1 MELRTFFREHPKVAL
16 GFSGG
21 VDSSY
26 LLYAAREYGAEIG
39 AYFIKSQFQPD
50 FELAD
55 AKRLAE
61 QVGTE
66 LRILKCDILA
76 EQSVRENP
84 QDRCYYCKNRN
95 FGLLAEAAKVDGY
108 EVIIDGTNLSDEAAD
123 RPGMKALAEMEV
135 LSPLRM
141 CGITKARVRELSK
154 EAGLFTWDKPAYACL
169 ATRIPSGTLITEA
182 DLKRVEGAE
191 AELEALGFRDFRVR
205 VFGGAA
211 RLQLCGGQMERALE
225 KRNEIKAKLK
235 PYFDIVLLDLEER

>member
-84 QDRCYYCKNRN
+84 QDRCYYCKNRI

-123 RPGMKALAEMEV
+123 RPGMK
-135 LSPLRM
+135 
-141 CGITKARVRELSK
+141 
-154 EAGLFTWDKPAYACL
+154 
-169 ATRIPSGTLITEA
+169 
-182 DLKRVEGAE
+182 
-191 AELEALGFRDFRVR
+191 
-205 VFGGAA
+205 
-211 RLQLCGGQMERALE
+211 
-225 KRNEIKAKLK
+225 
-235 PYFDIVLLDLEER
+235 

>member
-76 EQSVRENP
+76 GTVGAGKSPGPMLLLQKPHLWSSGGGGKGGRIRGDHRWHQS
-84 QDRCYYCKNRN
+84 
-95 FGLLAEAAKVDGY
+95 
-108 EVIIDGTNLSDEAAD
+108 
-123 RPGMKALAEMEV
+123 
-135 LSPLRM
+135 
-141 CGITKARVRELSK
+141 
-154 EAGLFTWDKPAYACL
+154 
-169 ATRIPSGTLITEA
+169 
-182 DLKRVEGAE
+182 
-191 AELEALGFRDFRVR
+191 FR
-205 VFGGAA
+205 
-211 RLQLCGGQMERALE
+211 
-225 KRNEIKAKLK
+225 
-235 PYFDIVLLDLEER
+235 

>member
-84 QDRCYYCKNRN
+84 QDRCYYCKNRI
-95 FGLLAEAAKVDGY
+95 FGLLAEAA
-108 EVIIDGTNLSDEAAD
+108 DEAAD